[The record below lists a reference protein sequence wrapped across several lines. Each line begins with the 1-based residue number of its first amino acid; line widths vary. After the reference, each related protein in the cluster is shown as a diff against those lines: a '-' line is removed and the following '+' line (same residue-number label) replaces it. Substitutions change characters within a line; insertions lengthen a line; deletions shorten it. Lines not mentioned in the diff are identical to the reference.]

1 MCRENGV
8 RTLQTGQIA
17 EIMIN
22 TPSPFSLTPIL
33 VRAAALVLVL
43 ANLQVGAA
51 MKKDSPPPHRGGEI
65 VRGLPCVK
73 KLNQLSCGS
82 AGQSY
87 PREAID
93 RFIDENKALIKR
105 MYGEPQETAKTS
117 VRVVRTYSQEKRFRR
132 DVLEGTLEELLE
144 KEEGEEEE
152 QSFTNKTRRQAD
164 FPGEANINNSS
175 GKEDVCSTTIEI
187 VTPYWASNSN
197 GKVRAILNNKEF
209 EQAIHQEICGSEST
223 ARCNR
228 DCSCQQKY
236 KWHRL
241 LAYDP
246 NYDCAGVFMDWF
258 LFPSCC
264 VCRCN
269 KNPFLEQR
277 Q

>member
-1 MCRENGV
+1 
-8 RTLQTGQIA
+8 
-17 EIMIN
+17 MIN
-22 TPSPFSLTPIL
+22 IPPPPPPLPPFSFTAISL
-33 VRAAALVLVL
+33 RAAVLVLVL
-43 ANLQVGAA
+43 ANLQLVSA

-73 KLNQLSCGS
+73 KLNQGGLSCGS

-87 PREAID
+87 PREAVD

-105 MYGEPQETAKTS
+105 MYGEPQETVKTS

-132 DVLEGTLEELLE
+132 DVLEGTLEEML
-144 KEEGEEEE
+144 EEE
-152 QSFTNKTRRQAD
+152 QQTFTNKTRRQAD
-164 FPGEANINNSS
+164 FPGDAEINNSS

-209 EQAIHQEICGSEST
+209 EQAIHQEICGSETT
-223 ARCNR
+223 ARCSR

-246 NYDCAGVFMDWF
+246 NFDCAGVFMDWF

>member
-1 MCRENGV
+1 
-8 RTLQTGQIA
+8 L
-17 EIMIN
+17 
-22 TPSPFSLTPIL
+22 SP
-33 VRAAALVLVL
+33 V
-43 ANLQVGAA
+43 
-51 MKKDSPPPHRGGEI
+51 
-65 VRGLPCVK
+65 
-73 KLNQLSCGS
+73 QLSCGS

-144 KEEGEEEE
+144 V
-152 QSFTNKTRRQAD
+152 TNKTRRQAD
-164 FPGEANINNSS
+164 FPGDANINNSS

-209 EQAIHQEICGSEST
+209 EQAIHQEICSSETT
-223 ARCNR
+223 ARCRR